1 MVCPYCK
8 IDIADD
14 SFYCDQ
20 CGQEILVCPKCN
32 KSDKGKMCTSD
43 GTQLDAMKSRT
54 GTPVVSAVESIASA
68 GSFAPSVSVPVD
80 SCGLKLIN
88 KNIGI
93 DLKIQRDAVIGRTIG
108 DFADIFS
115 KYSQVSGKHCQIKF
129 DSQKGWTVTD
139 LNSTNGTKYNNM
151 PLKPFQPQL
160 ITDKSFLL
168 IANIE
173 FYIEVQE
180 QAGKTTR
187 L

>member
-1 MVCPYCK
+1 MVCPFCK

-20 CGQEILVCPKCN
+20 CGQEIMVCPKCG
-32 KSDKGKMCTSD
+32 KAGKGKMCTSD
-43 GTQLDAMKSRT
+43 GTALVTVKSRASA
-54 GTPVVSAVESIASA
+54 PVVSAVESIASVG
-68 GSFAPSVSVPVD
+68 GSAPAVSMPID
-80 SCGLKLIN
+80 TYGLRLLN

-93 DLKIQRDAVIGRTIG
+93 DLKIQRDTVIGRTTG
-108 DFADIFS
+108 DFVDIFS
-115 KYSQVSGKHCQIKF
+115 MYSQVSGKHCQINF

-139 LNSTNGTKYNNM
+139 LNSTNGTKFNNM

-173 FYIEVQE
+173 FYVEVLG